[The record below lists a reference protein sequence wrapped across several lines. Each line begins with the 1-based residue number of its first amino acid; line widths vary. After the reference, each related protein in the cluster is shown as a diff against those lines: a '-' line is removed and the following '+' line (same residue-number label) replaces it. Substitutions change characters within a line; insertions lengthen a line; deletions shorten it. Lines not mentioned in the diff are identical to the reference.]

1 MCRRSVGNLVR
12 LFCALCY
19 RLSSCYVGH
28 RANSPTLLSHLASRK
43 VEAPVPQYLPQVEP
57 WGRYKEFGLVLKNN
71 YKGRDLFEKEH
82 PLAVRELAIFEH
94 NAKIVDQGALL
105 KKKVTRPAAALLT
118 WPKRFECSAFWGMMK
133 LLEIDGKSAPG
144 EKALDKSASSSAD
157 PTPEPAAPKHNIA
170 EVRDMAKQKS
180 FRLRESIVLQA
191 MNGPAPA
198 GIKDPKDRGGMDSLI
213 FQAANRGKLRS
224 TKDDKNDEEEAASPP
239 PVVSPRRT
247 SVKKRES
254 MLTMQDMSAINN
266 LTAQLS
272 KTAVA
277 APPLAFS
284 GGSDPLFELRAQTV
298 KYEKEAIRAKMNV
311 AEKEVAAAEAQQE
324 VAAAKLASAKT
335 EVAMMRKVMEAYD
348 KAEASLE
355 GMK

>member
-1 MCRRSVGNLVR
+1 M
-12 LFCALCY
+12 
-19 RLSSCYVGH
+19 
-28 RANSPTLLSHLASRK
+28 
-43 VEAPVPQYLPQVEP
+43 EAPVPQYLPQVEP
-57 WGRYKEFGLVLKNN
+57 WGRYKEFALVLKNN

-82 PLAVRELAIFEH
+82 PLAIRELAVFEH

-105 KKKVTRPAAALLT
+105 KKKVNRPAAALLT

-144 EKALDKSASSSAD
+144 EKPLDKSASSSAESA
-157 PTPEPAAPKHNIA
+157 PEPVAPKHNIS

-224 TKDDKNDEEEAASPP
+224 TGDDKKEERAVSPP
-239 PVVSPRRT
+239 PIVSPRRT
-247 SVKKRES
+247 SVQKRES

-272 KTAVA
+272 KTGVS
-277 APPLAFS
+277 APAMSLS
-284 GGSDPLFELRAQTV
+284 GGSDPMFELRAQTV

-311 AEKEVAAAEAQQE
+311 AEKEVLAAQAQQE
-324 VAAAKLASAKT
+324 VAAAKVASAKT

>member
-1 MCRRSVGNLVR
+1 M
-12 LFCALCY
+12 
-19 RLSSCYVGH
+19 
-28 RANSPTLLSHLASRK
+28 
-43 VEAPVPQYLPQVEP
+43 EAPVPQYLPQVEP
-57 WGRYKEFGLVLKNN
+57 WGRYKEFALVLKNN

-82 PLAVRELAIFEH
+82 PLATRELAIFEH

-133 LLEIDGKSAPG
+133 LLEVDGKSAPG
-144 EKALDKSASSSAD
+144 EKPLEKTESTSAE
-157 PTPEPAAPKHNIA
+157 PPPEPEAPPKHNIA

-224 TKDDKNDEEEAASPP
+224 AAEDKKVEERAVSPP
-239 PVVSPRRT
+239 PIVSPRRA
-247 SVKKRES
+247 SAKKRES
-254 MLTMQDMSAINN
+254 VLTFQDMSAINN
-266 LTAQLS
+266 LTEQLS
-272 KTAVA
+272 KTSVA
-277 APPLAFS
+277 PQAMALS
-284 GGSDPLFELRAQTV
+284 GTSDPLFELRSQTV
-298 KYEKEAIRAKMNV
+298 KYEKEAMRAKMNV
-311 AEKEVAAAEAQQE
+311 AEKEVAAAQAEQE
-324 VAAAKLASAKT
+324 VAAAKVAAART
-335 EVAMMRKVMEAYD
+335 EVAMMQKVMEAYE
-348 KAEASLE
+348 KAEASLS